1 MPDPSHDSCYYSVK
15 ARYAVFPSARASQA
29 IAACRKKRGHVRKGK
44 PGRNLKRWG
53 AEKWKNTKTGRPCG
67 NSKDKSEYCRPSHRV
82 NSKTPVMHPRNLK
95 SNQKRKSAGI
105 RAARAKR

>member
-29 IAACRKKRGHVRKGK
+29 IAACRKKHGHVRKGK
-44 PGRNLKRWG
+44 AGRNLKRWG
-53 AEKWKNTKTGRPCG
+53 AEKWKNTKTGKPCG
-67 NSKDKSEYCRPSHRV
+67 NAADKSEYCRPSHRV

-105 RAARAKR
+105 RAARATR